1 MALATPLE
9 RLETVDWAPNP
20 ADPDADTNA
29 VSALFPRGAFTR
41 ALAEAGFSEVA
52 VNSSFITKPV
62 NLKMR
67 LGQLPPYATTRE
79 VRVAVQ
85 RAMKSIGLAVA
96 RDGFL
101 LRLHTCRV
109 TAKFLV
115 TKRRPD

>member
-1 MALATPLE
+1 MTSKPKDVNE
-9 RLETVDWAPNP
+9 DTDWAPNP
-20 ADPDADTNA
+20 ADPDADTSA
-29 VSALFPRGAFTR
+29 VNALFPHGAFTR
-41 ALAEAGFSEVA
+41 ALVDAGFSEVA
-52 VNSSFITKPV
+52 VKSSFISEPV

-67 LGQLPPYATTRE
+67 LGRNPPYLTARD

-109 TAKFLV
+109 TAKFRV